1 MMKNE
6 SYEIQELVEISGV
19 PRRNIYFYVQQGLLP
34 PPAGAGLA
42 ARYSGEH
49 LLRLRLIPQLRGQGL
64 RLDQI
69 REQFKSLSPEEL
81 EGMLVRPLAVPKIE
95 RPVLPR
101 PLAGQACTRY
111 DLPGGIVLIV
121 PAGIAPEYRL
131 VAERIL
137 RAAEDRRTV

>member
-1 MMKNE
+1 MKKD
-6 SYEIQELVEISGV
+6 SYEIQELVELSGV

-42 ARYSGEH
+42 ARYNEEH

-69 REQFKSLSPEEL
+69 REQFISLSPAEL
-81 EGMLVRPLAVPKIE
+81 EGMMARPLAAPRIE

-101 PLAGQACTRY
+101 PQVGQPCTRF

-137 RAAEDRRTV
+137 RAADDRGTV